1 MADQDNLRD
10 RPVKGLIALD
20 WTPEDRD
27 LFWSKVDKTGECW
40 IWD

>member
-10 RPVKGLIALD
+10 RPVKELIALD